1 MDVKTWTIKKV
12 ERWRIDAFELWCWR
26 KLESPSDCKEIQPVH
41 PKGNQSWIF
50 IGKPDAEV
58 ETPILWPHD
67 EKNWLIEKDPHA
79 GKVEGR
85 RRGWQRM
92 IWLDGITDMMDM
104 SMNRLQ
110 ELVMDREA
118 WRAAVHGVAELD
130 RTEWLNW
137 TEFSRRRKG
146 QTFFPLHSLVLL
158 TLNLFVSPLRSEP
171 LITQQRTVS
180 PSWKS
185 LTNPVTL
192 KCNCGTG
199 SGKIFTTLSHSFD
212 LL

>member
-1 MDVKTWTIKKV
+1 MVLEKI
-12 ERWRIDAFELWCWR
+12 
-26 KLESPSDCKEIQPVH
+26 LESPLDCKEIKLVN

-50 IGKPDAEV
+50 IGKADAEV

-67 EKNWLIEKDPHA
+67 ENWLIEKDPHA

-137 TEFSRRRKG
+137 TELNSQGGGKDKL
-146 QTFFPLHSLVLL
+146 FFLYIP
-158 TLNLFVSPLRSEP
+158 
-171 LITQQRTVS
+171 
-180 PSWKS
+180 
-185 LTNPVTL
+185 
-192 KCNCGTG
+192 
-199 SGKIFTTLSHSFD
+199 
-212 LL
+212 